1 MKKKLTIYCV
11 TNKPLREL
19 ENLGLNLVGV
29 GDNKFN
35 DKYLLCN
42 KGININDREKHYSE
56 LTFHYWFWKNQLS
69 SFESDQWI
77 GFCQKRRFWLNSKK
91 KNINEKL
98 YNQILKDIPSE
109 WEGYNS
115 IICEPIQLET
125 KFTKLIKRGWRNL
138 LNKPSLLFNYNP
150 LSIKVH
156 FDMHHGYGVIDK
168 AINLLN
174 QDDRDQFRNYVY
186 SKSLF
191 NPHIMFISNKDIMDK
206 YFNDL
211 FTWLFKCEKIFGFER
226 LKGYDQTRL
235 YAYLSERYLSFWF
248 KKYTK
253 YLQWPWTFFDFE
265 NQNT

>member
-69 SFESDQWI
+69 FFENDQWI

-98 YNQILKDIPSE
+98 ENQILKDIPSE

-115 IICEPIQLET
+115 IICEPIQLKT
-125 KFTKLIKRGWRNL
+125 KLTKLIKRGWRNL
-138 LNKPSLLFNYNP
+138 INKPSLLLNYNS
-150 LSIKVH
+150 LSIKDH

-168 AINLLN
+168 AIKLLN
-174 QDDRDQFRNYVY
+174 QDDRDEFRNYVY
-186 SKSLF
+186 SKSSF
-191 NPHIMFISNKDIMDK
+191 NPHIMFISNKDIMNK

-211 FTWLFKCEKIFGFER
+211 FTWLFKCEKIFGFET

-265 NQNT
+265 NYKT